1 MPAGTI
7 TTGNHPKALW
17 PGMHAFFGTTYGEFQ
32 EEWRNLV
39 EIQKSSKNYEEDTLV
54 TGFGQMPIKPEG
66 QGVTFDSETQGFT
79 KRYTHTV
86 WALGYIVTQEEMED
100 NLYEVVSKRRIK
112 RLAFSAR
119 QTKENIVANVYNRA
133 FNTSYTGGDA
143 KALCVTD
150 HPSTAGS
157 WSNRLSTDSDLSQAA
172 LEDIMVQIAQAKN
185 DRGHVINLR
194 PTKLLVSSSDMF
206 NAKRILKSELQSD
219 NANHAINAL
228 KGMIDF
234 GINHYFTDS
243 DAWFVRTDA
252 GQGLQLFERRALN
265 FEQDSDFDTSNAKAK
280 CSMRFSVG
288 WSDPRGLFGTQ
299 GA

>member
-17 PGMHAFFGTTYGEFQ
+17 PGMHAFFGTTYGEYQ
-32 EEWRNLV
+32 EEWRSLV
-39 EIQKSSKNYEEDTLV
+39 DVQKSSKNYEEDTLV

-66 QGVTFDSETQGFT
+66 QSVTFDSETQGFT

-100 NLYEVVSKRRIK
+100 NLYEVVSKKRIK

-119 QTKENIVANVYNRA
+119 QTKENIVANMFNRA
-133 FNTSYTGGDA
+133 FNSSYTGGDGVELL
-143 KALCVTD
+143 KTS
-150 HPSTAGS
+150 HPSTSGN
-157 WSNRLSTDSDLSQAA
+157 WSNKLATDSDLSQAA
-172 LEDIMVQIAQAKN
+172 LEDLMVQIAQAKN

-194 PTKLLVSSSDMF
+194 PVKLLVAPGDMF
-206 NAKRILKSELQSD
+206 NAKRILKSDLQSD

-234 GINHYFTDS
+234 SVNHYFTDS
-243 DAWFVRTDA
+243 DAWFIRTDA
-252 GQGLQLFERRALN
+252 AQGAQLFERRALA
-265 FEQDSDFDTSNAKAK
+265 FTQDNDFDTENAKAK

-288 WSDPRGLFGTQ
+288 WSDPRGVYGSA

>member
-17 PGMHAFFGTTYGEFQ
+17 PGMHAFFGTTYGEYQ

-39 EIQKSSKNYEEDTLV
+39 EVQKSSKNYEEDTLV
-54 TGFGQMPIKPEG
+54 TGFGQMPVKPEG
-66 QGVTFDSETQGFT
+66 TSVTFDSETQGFT
-79 KRYTHTV
+79 KRYTHNV

-100 NLYEVVSKRRIK
+100 NLYEVVSKKRIK

-133 FNTSYTGGDA
+133 FNSSYTGGDGVELL
-143 KALCVTD
+143 KTT
-150 HPSTAGS
+150 HPSTSGN
-157 WSNRLSTDSDLSQAA
+157 WSNKLSTDSDLSQAA
-172 LEDIMVQIAQAKN
+172 LEDLMVQIAQAKN
-185 DRGHVINLR
+185 DRGHVINLQA
-194 PTKLLVSSSDMF
+194 TKLIVSSSDMF
-206 NAKRILKSELQSD
+206 NAKRILKSDLQSD
-219 NANHAINAL
+219 NANHAINAV
-228 KGMIDF
+228 KGMLDF
-234 GINHYFTDS
+234 TVNHYLSDT
-243 DAWFVRTDA
+243 DAWFIRTDA

-265 FEQDSDFDTSNAKAK
+265 FTTDNDFDTENAKAK

-288 WSDPRGLFGTQ
+288 WSDPRSLYGTQ

>member
-17 PGMHAFFGTTYGEFQ
+17 PGMHAFFGTTYGEYQ
-32 EEWRNLV
+32 EEWRNLIEV
-39 EIQKSSKNYEEDTLV
+39 QKSSKNYEEDTLV

-66 QGVTFDSETQGFT
+66 SGVTYDSETQGFT
-79 KRYTHTV
+79 KRYTPSV

-100 NLYEVVSKRRIK
+100 NLYEVVSKKRIK

-133 FNTSYTGGDA
+133 FNSSYTGGDGVQ
-143 KALCVTD
+143 LI
-150 HPSTAGS
+150 STAHTSTSGN

-172 LEDIMVQIAQAKN
+172 LEDMMVQIAQAKN
-185 DRGHVINLR
+185 DRGHIINLQAK
-194 PTKLLVSSSDMF
+194 KLLVSSSDMF

-219 NANHAINAL
+219 NANHAVNAL

-234 GINHYFTDS
+234 TINHYFTDT
-243 DAWFVRTDA
+243 DAWFIRTDA
-252 GQGLQLFERRALN
+252 QYGLQLFERRALA
-265 FEQDSDFDTSNAKAK
+265 FTQDNDFDSENAKAK
-280 CSMRFSVG
+280 CTMRFSVG
-288 WSDPRGLFGTQ
+288 WSDPRGLYGTN

>member
-1 MPAGTI
+1 
-7 TTGNHPKALW
+7 
-17 PGMHAFFGTTYGEFQ
+17 MHAFFGTTYGEYQ
-32 EEWRNLV
+32 EEWRSLV
-39 EIQKSSKNYEEDTLV
+39 DVQKSSKNYEEDTLV

-66 QGVTFDSETQGFT
+66 QSVTFDSETQGFT

-100 NLYEVVSKRRIK
+100 NLYEVVSKKRIK

-119 QTKENIVANVYNRA
+119 QTKENIVANMFNRA
-133 FNTSYTGGDA
+133 FNSSYTGGDGVELL
-143 KALCVTD
+143 KTS
-150 HPSTAGS
+150 HPSTSGN
-157 WSNRLSTDSDLSQAA
+157 WSNKLATDSDLSQAA
-172 LEDIMVQIAQAKN
+172 LEDLMVQIAQAKN

-194 PTKLLVSSSDMF
+194 PVKLLVAPGDMF
-206 NAKRILKSELQSD
+206 NAKRILKSDLQSD

-234 GINHYFTDS
+234 SVNHYFTDS
-243 DAWFVRTDA
+243 DAWFIRTDA
-252 GQGLQLFERRALN
+252 AQGAQLFERRALA
-265 FEQDSDFDTSNAKAK
+265 FTQDNDFDTENAKAK

-288 WSDPRGLFGTQ
+288 WSDPRGVYGSA

>member
-17 PGMHAFFGTTYGEFQ
+17 PGMHAFFGTTYGEYQ
-32 EEWRNLV
+32 EEWRKLV
-39 EIQKSSKNYEEDTLV
+39 EVQKSSKNYEEDTLV

-86 WALGYIVTQEEMED
+86 WGLGYIVTQEEMED
-100 NLYEVVSKRRIK
+100 NLYEVVSKKRIK

-133 FNTSYTGGDA
+133 FNTSYTGGDG

-150 HPSTAGS
+150 HPSTSGT
-157 WSNRLSTDSDLSQAA
+157 WSNRLSTDADLSQAS

-194 PTKLLVSSSDMF
+194 PTMLLVSSSDMF

-234 GINHYFTDS
+234 SINHYFTDS

-252 GQGLQLFERRALN
+252 GQGLQLFERRALA
-265 FEQDSDFDTSNAKAK
+265 FTQDNDFDTENAKAK
-280 CSMRFSVG
+280 CTMRFSVG
-288 WSDPRGLFGTQ
+288 WSDPRGAYGTQ